1 MSDDRGCRLPWIDSI
16 SHTRGALAKFQVAIQ
31 QPQRS
36 PPTTAIIAL
45 CSHRPC
51 TLDVVV
57 VAAAAANFQA
67 QIVLLSPPPA
77 CCLTP
82 PRPVARP

>member
-1 MSDDRGCRLPWIDSI
+1 M
-16 SHTRGALAKFQVAIQ
+16 AIQ

-45 CSHRPC
+45 CSPRPC
-51 TLDVVV
+51 TLDVV

-67 QIVLLSPPPA
+67 QVVLLSPPPA

>member
-1 MSDDRGCRLPWIDSI
+1 M
-16 SHTRGALAKFQVAIQ
+16 AIQ

-45 CSHRPC
+45 CSPQPC
-51 TLDVVV
+51 TLDVV
-57 VAAAAANFQA
+57 AAAAVAAANFQA
-67 QIVLLSPPPA
+67 QVVLLSPPPA
-77 CCLTP
+77 CCLIP